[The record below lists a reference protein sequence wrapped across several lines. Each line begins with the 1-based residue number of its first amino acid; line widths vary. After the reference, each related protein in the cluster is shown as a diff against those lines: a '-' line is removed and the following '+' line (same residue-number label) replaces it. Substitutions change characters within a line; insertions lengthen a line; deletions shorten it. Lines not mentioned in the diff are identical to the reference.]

1 MINSI
6 SKTYLVILVFIVYA
20 PEFGAIDM
28 KATQW
33 VYLSFI
39 NISYLLLLL
48 FNIKKEHFA
57 QVIRNPIFLSFLVFF
72 IASVLSMVKAINI
85 TLSIERLTDIF
96 SILITLGII
105 IYIAKASNVTVKFI
119 LIIFTCSLVLDVFA
133 TLNLYRQI
141 VGMTEFGLSDANEI
155 RGFYGNKNITAAM
168 IAFKIPL
175 AIVLLEKLKSILIKA
190 LTYILMT
197 LSFLALLL
205 LSARAVFLSV
215 FVSLF
220 FLLLISFLQKDPNK
234 KSFKEYFR
242 NFNPYL
248 TPLILSII
256 LFLPLSGN
264 EESVSLNARINT
276 VVENQ
281 NDESINQ
288 RLRFYGHAL
297 QQIKATPILGC
308 GIGNWK
314 IMSIKYDSVNMYS
327 YVVPFVAHNDFLEIF
342 AETGII
348 GFIPFIIFI
357 YLVFRLTFTN
367 IKLWLKGLI
376 GFNNVYLFLPFIVYF
391 IDINLNFPFS
401 RPSQQIFLLLYVL
414 ILIKITDKGYA
425 KV

>member
-1 MINSI
+1 M
-6 SKTYLVILVFIVYA
+6 
-20 PEFGAIDM
+20 
-28 KATQW
+28 
-33 VYLSFI
+33 
-39 NISYLLLLL
+39 
-48 FNIKKEHFA
+48 
-57 QVIRNPIFLSFLVFF
+57 
-72 IASVLSMVKAINI
+72 
-85 TLSIERLTDIF
+85 TD
-96 SILITLGII
+96 
-105 IYIAKASNVTVKFI
+105 
-119 LIIFTCSLVLDVFA
+119 
-133 TLNLYRQI
+133 
-141 VGMTEFGLSDANEI
+141 FGLSDANEI

-175 AIVLLEKLKSILIKA
+175 AIVLLEKLKSIFSKT
-190 LTYILMT
+190 LTYILMI

-205 LSARAVFLSV
+205 LSARAVFLSI
-215 FVSLF
+215 FISLL
-220 FLLLISFLQKDPNK
+220 FLLSISLIQKDPGK
-234 KSFKEYFR
+234 KTFKEYFR

-248 TPLILSII
+248 FPLILSII

-288 RLRFYGHAL
+288 RLRFYSHTL

-308 GIGNWK
+308 GIGNWR

-348 GFIPFIIFI
+348 GFIPFTIFI
-357 YLVFRLTFTN
+357 FLVFRLTFTN

-391 IDINLNFPFS
+391 IDVNLNFPLS
-401 RPSQQIFLLLYVL
+401 RPSQQIFLLVYIL

>member
-1 MINSI
+1 MINII
-6 SKTYLVILVFIVYA
+6 SKAYLFILVLIVYA

-39 NISYLLLLL
+39 NISYLLILL
-48 FNIKKEHFA
+48 FKIEKDHFD

-72 IASVLSMVKAINI
+72 IASVLSMVNALNV

-155 RGFYGNKNITAAM
+155 RGFYGNKNITAAI

-175 AIVLLEKLKSILIKA
+175 AIVLFKKLKSIFSKT

-205 LSARAVFLSV
+205 LSARAVFLSI
-215 FVSLF
+215 FISIL
-220 FLLLISFLQKDPNK
+220 FLLFISLIQKDPGK
-234 KSFKEYFR
+234 KTFKEYFR

-248 TPLILSII
+248 IPLILSII
-256 LFLPLSGN
+256 LFIPLSGN

-308 GIGNWK
+308 GIGNWR

-357 YLVFRLTFTN
+357 FLVFRLTFTN

-391 IDINLNFPFS
+391 IDVNLNFPLS
-401 RPSQQIFLLLYVL
+401 RPSQQIFLLVYVL

>member
-1 MINSI
+1 MFNTI
-6 SKTYLVILVFIVYA
+6 SKVYLFLIVFIVYA

-33 VYLSFI
+33 LYLSFI
-39 NISYLLLLL
+39 NIIFLVSLV
-48 FNIKKEHFA
+48 FKIKKD
-57 QVIRNPIFLSFLVFF
+57 QLTRITKNPIFLSFLAFF
-72 IASVLSMVKAINI
+72 IASVLSMINAINI
-85 TLSIERLTDIF
+85 SLSIERLTDLF

-105 IYIAKASNVTVKFI
+105 VHIAKFSNITVKYI
-119 LIIFTCSLVLDVFA
+119 LIILTCSLALDVFA
-133 TLNLYRQI
+133 SLNLYRQL
-141 VGMTEFGLSDANEI
+141 VSMSEFGLGDANEI
-155 RGFYGNKNITAAM
+155 RGFYGNKNITAAI

-175 AIVLLEKLKSILIKA
+175 AIVLMERLKSTFIKA
-190 LTYILMT
+190 LTYILLT
-197 LSFLALLL
+197 LSFLTLLL

-215 FVSLF
+215 FISLF
-220 FLLLISFLQKDPNK
+220 SLLLISLLQKDPNK

-248 TPLILSII
+248 IPLILSVI

-264 EESVSLNARINT
+264 SDSVSLNARINT
-276 VVENQ
+276 VVDNK
-281 NDESINQ
+281 NDQSINQ

-297 QQIKATPILGC
+297 QQIKSTPILGS
-308 GIGNWK
+308 GIGNWR

-327 YVVPFVAHNDFLEIF
+327 YVVPFVAHNDLLEVF

-391 IDINLNFPFS
+391 IDMNLNFPLS
-401 RPSQQIFLLLYVL
+401 RPSQQIFLLVYIL
-414 ILIKITDKGYA
+414 ILIKTTDKGYA

>member
-1 MINSI
+1 MINII
-6 SKTYLVILVFIVYA
+6 SKAYLFILVFIVYA

-48 FNIKKEHFA
+48 FKIKKEHFD

-72 IASVLSMVKAINI
+72 IASVLSMVNALNV

-175 AIVLLEKLKSILIKA
+175 AIVLLERLKSIFSKV

-205 LSARAVFLSV
+205 LSARAVFLSI
-215 FVSLF
+215 FVSVL
-220 FLLLISFLQKDPNK
+220 FLLFISFLQKDSNK

-248 TPLILSII
+248 IPLILSVI

-308 GIGNWK
+308 GIGNWR

-391 IDINLNFPFS
+391 IDINLNFPLS
-401 RPSQQIFLLLYVL
+401 RPSQQIFLLVYVL

>member
-1 MINSI
+1 MIN
-6 SKTYLVILVFIVYA
+6 A
-20 PEFGAIDM
+20 
-28 KATQW
+28 
-33 VYLSFI
+33 I
-39 NISYLLLLL
+39 NIS
-48 FNIKKEHFA
+48 
-57 QVIRNPIFLSFLVFF
+57 
-72 IASVLSMVKAINI
+72 
-85 TLSIERLTDIF
+85 LSIERLTDLF

-105 IYIAKASNVTVKFI
+105 VHIAKFSNITVKYI
-119 LIIFTCSLVLDVFA
+119 LIILTCSLALDVFA
-133 TLNLYRQI
+133 SLNLYRQL
-141 VGMTEFGLSDANEI
+141 VSMSEFGLGDANEI
-155 RGFYGNKNITAAM
+155 RGFYGNKNITAAI

-175 AIVLLEKLKSILIKA
+175 AIVLLERLKSTFIKA
-190 LTYILMT
+190 LTYILLI
-197 LSFLALLL
+197 LSFLTLLL

-215 FVSLF
+215 FISLF
-220 FLLLISFLQKDPNK
+220 SLLLISLLQKDPNK

-248 TPLILSII
+248 IPLILSVI

-264 EESVSLNARINT
+264 SDSVSLNARINT
-276 VVENQ
+276 VVDNK
-281 NDESINQ
+281 NDQSINQ

-297 QQIKATPILGC
+297 QQIKSTPILGS
-308 GIGNWK
+308 GIGNWR

-327 YVVPFVAHNDFLEIF
+327 YVVPFVAHNDLLEVF

-391 IDINLNFPFS
+391 IDMNLNFPLS
-401 RPSQQIFLLLYVL
+401 RPSQQIFLLVYIL
-414 ILIKITDKGYA
+414 ILIKTTDKGYA